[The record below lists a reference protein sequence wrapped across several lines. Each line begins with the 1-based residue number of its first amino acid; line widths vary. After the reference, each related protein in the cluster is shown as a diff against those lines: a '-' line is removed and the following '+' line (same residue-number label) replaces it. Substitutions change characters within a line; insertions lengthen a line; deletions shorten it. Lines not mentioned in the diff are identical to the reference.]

1 MILSVKPSIEELIRQ
16 TTGKSFEEMT
26 DEELINLVNSTRNCY
41 QMLSGAAKARKAR
54 RSRPSTTTATDWSTG
69 PVLLRRLLQTGV
81 VLSWIKTTKKKGP
94 LQT

>member
-41 QMLSGAAKARKAR
+41 QMLSGAAKARKAH
-54 RSRPSTTTATDWSTG
+54 RSRPSTTTATDWSSIE
-69 PVLLRRLLQTGV
+69 LDQDDEE
-81 VLSWIKTTKKKGP
+81 KGAVTD
-94 LQT
+94 LNALELDFGDEELT